1 MEKIILKYSQN
12 FAKNIKLERLSLNLT
27 QSQMVNKIGIKTQ
40 SYQAYESGLSLPS
53 LENLLKICALFNLS
67 LDELF
72 EIKY

>member
-27 QSQMVNKIGIKTQ
+27 QSQMANKIGIRTQ

>member
-27 QSQMVNKIGIKTQ
+27 QSQMANKIGIKTQ

-72 EIKY
+72 EIK

>member
-27 QSQMVNKIGIKTQ
+27 QSQIANKIGIKTQ

-53 LENLLKICALFNLS
+53 LENLLKICVLFNLS

-72 EIKY
+72 EIK

>member
-27 QSQMVNKIGIKTQ
+27 QSQMAEKIGIKTQ

-53 LENLLKICALFNLS
+53 LENLLKICIHFNLS

-72 EIKY
+72 EIK

>member
-27 QSQMVNKIGIKTQ
+27 QSQMANKIGIKTQ

>member
-27 QSQMVNKIGIKTQ
+27 QSQMANKIGIKTQ

-53 LENLLKICALFNLS
+53 LENLLKICVLFNLS

-72 EIKY
+72 EIK